1 MSKLLKRTAVGLI
14 LLVILLGVH
23 TSQAQTIQSP
33 SLIMTGPSVCP
44 PGGCA
49 SGQTLDFQVSF
60 DLGAYDPAVLPN
72 VSLCFYT
79 PTSWTINSWRI
90 DTTGAVTGATYQP
103 DNSLCPPAPT
113 GYSIAGGVSAQHAAG
128 AFGDTLNLG
137 FRIGTAAAGSGALL
151 AQISQQSSSGWE
163 ITDQTFANIS
173 VIPTNT
179 SVYVANDG
187 AACSGFTPCYIN
199 SASDLPNGK
208 GTGLKDAV
216 DSLAATVTILGNYQ
230 VKSQTVLLDR
240 AVTIQGLDDSR
251 ITYLGTTC
259 SNPVLRVN
267 SGVTLRDLT
276 ITDGS
281 CTTTNRD
288 LLAVDSAQNVLIEY
302 VDLLNGL
309 DALKIA
315 NNTGDVT
322 MRFSQAINNSG
333 YAVFRVPGSA
343 TGTVQVTGSNLY
355 NNRTGAQAD
364 CGSAGVADHNF
375 WGYGVSSS
383 LSAAQCST
391 VEEKQLGA
399 PVLPRSGAA
408 GAIGER
414 VTVTT
419 TRQSSFNGLVSYQR
433 TSEGANFVLNIVNH
447 GAGSPENVPFTG
459 GSPDSLVPC
468 SNYYDVFLD
477 RGAVTGGTLNL
488 SLKYD
493 RTAGCTTTIE
503 TSAYCTSTDPSRF
516 PLYWYSPWPTA
527 PSGWNTTGA
536 TGQGTTCNLT
546 DNEIT
551 VAIDASGRPNFS
563 TDLNFTPFVVGL
575 PPQPS
580 SVVLTHLEAIP
591 GTGQATI
598 QWTTSSEI
606 NTSGFYVLRSL
617 IDTGGFERVSGF
629 IARTGTGSG
638 GANYNFVDTGLT
650 DKVTYYYRLEII
662 STSLESSFSQVVST
676 TIGLPTNTATV
687 TSTVTPSVTTTQTIT
702 PTGPTTTA
710 TVTRTPT
717 ITKTM
722 TRTRLPTRTRTP
734 IRYATYYIYRS
745 PTPRP
750 SRTLFPTRSATP
762 TPTLS
767 HAAETATAQ
776 VMSTL
781 ATQPTITGTLP
792 ALTLTAMGTPG
803 EGEAEGYPPP
813 EVTASLTATSTIES
827 TLAPYPPDQSL
838 NQGDGWVDKM
848 LNFNSRYWQWILGLL
863 LFELI
868 VLFGVGFYL
877 YKQHLLTFHFDQ
889 HEEEPPPPLD

>member
-14 LLVILLGVH
+14 LLLILLGVH
-23 TSQAQTIQSP
+23 TSQAQTIQST

-60 DLGAYDPAVLPN
+60 DLDAYDPAVSPN

-79 PTSWTINSWRI
+79 PTAWTINSWRI
-90 DTTGAVTGATYQP
+90 DTTGAVTGASYQP
-103 DNSLCPPAPT
+103 DVSLCAPAPV

-137 FRIGTAAAGSGALL
+137 FRIGTTAAGSGAFL
-151 AQISQQSSSGWE
+151 ARISQQSGSGWDL
-163 ITDQTFANIS
+163 TDQIFSNLS
-173 VIPTNT
+173 VIPTSA
-179 SVYVANDG
+179 SVYVANDA
-187 AACSGFTPCYIN
+187 AACGGFSPCYIN

-230 VKSQTVLLDR
+230 VKSHTVLLDR
-240 AVTIQGLDDSR
+240 AATIQGLDDSR
-251 ITYLGTTC
+251 ITYLGTIC
-259 SNPVLRVN
+259 SNPILRAT
-267 SGVTLRDLT
+267 SGVTLHDLT

-315 NNTGDVT
+315 NNSGDVT
-322 MRFSQAINNSG
+322 MRFSQALNNSG

-355 NNRTGAQAD
+355 DNRTGAQAD
-364 CGSAGVADHNF
+364 CGSAGSVDHNF
-375 WGYGVSSS
+375 WGFGVSSS
-383 LSAAQCST
+383 LAAAQCSA
-391 VEEKQLGA
+391 VDEKQLGA
-399 PVLPRSGAA
+399 PVLPRNGAA
-408 GAIGER
+408 GVSGER
-414 VTVTT
+414 VKVTT
-419 TRQSSFNGLVSYQR
+419 TRQSGFNGLVSYQR
-433 TSEGANFVLNIVNH
+433 SSEGTDFAMNIISH

-468 SNYYDVFLD
+468 SGYYDVYLD
-477 RGAVTGGTLNL
+477 KDSVSGGTLNL

-516 PLYWYSPWPTA
+516 PLYWYSPWSTA

-536 TGQGTTCNLT
+536 TGQGTTCNLA

-575 PPQPS
+575 PSQPS
-580 SVVLTHLEAIP
+580 SVVLTRLEAIP

-629 IARTGTGSG
+629 IARAGTGSG
-638 GANYNFVDTGLT
+638 GASYNFVDTGLN

-676 TIGLPTNTATV
+676 TIGLPTHTATV
-687 TSTVTPSVTTTQTIT
+687 TSTVTPSGTATQTIT

-710 TVTRTPT
+710 TITRTPT
-717 ITKTM
+717 ITKTT

-781 ATQPTITGTLP
+781 VPQPTITGTQP
-792 ALTLTAMGTPG
+792 ALTLTAMGTQVG
-803 EGEAEGYPPP
+803 GEAEGYPPP

-827 TLAPYPPDQSL
+827 TLAPYPLDQSMD
-838 NQGDGWVDKM
+838 QGDGWIDKM
-848 LNFNSRYWQWILGLL
+848 LNFNTRYWQWILGLF

-868 VLFGVGFYL
+868 VLFGVGYYL
-877 YKQHLLTFHFDQ
+877 YKHHLLTFHFDQ
-889 HEEEPPPPLD
+889 DEEEPPPSLE